1 VAPDPQKAKVV
12 AFPDLSP
19 ATRKDLMRGELG
31 TQFDQQSRV
40 FGLYAGGDVFDYGEW
55 TAREVSVMLTRDGQ
69 AAALESVL
77 TLPIR
82 QASRAIEPSKGD
94 SGEAE
99 LCNSVLF
106 APGTSGGMKTPLQ
119 DVIGQVTSSQIYKK
133 SFHELCWAIRERDGA
148 IVLDSIAFRPT
159 ATCELKRDAKTGR
172 MDGFRQQTW
181 QLGGFARSPIT
192 TKQGTLPGYVD
203 IPRVKSFVHI
213 NGRHREPLTGTSEL
227 DLTYWA
233 LAHGSEVQTPD
244 GPVLIEDIRRGD
256 LVFGGNGQ
264 PTRVTAVHP
273 RGKRQM
279 YRVTL
284 RDGSS
289 AECDEEHL
297 WGVYDAQREGG
308 YRVVSTREMLATGLR
323 RGTTKPLWRYSVPG
337 CGPAEYPERDLP
349 IDPYVLGAWLG
360 DGSIQKAADGGR
372 RYGPKISC
380 YESDEWIAEEIR
392 RRLPPDMKLVQ
403 APGSTSGDYRFCPVV
418 SHDVNPFR
426 DSLVLLGVN
435 RRSPERFI
443 PALYLQASVK
453 QRLDLLRGLMDTD
466 GSVTRGSG
474 MQVRFYTTSPQLA
487 SDVRLLVRSL
497 GGTATQGS
505 SPGRRTMH
513 VDIFTDQCPFLLPRK
528 AAAWEEGGGGDRRGN
543 GNTIVGIEASGS
555 SECRCITVAARD
567 GLFLVNDFMTTHNC
581 YRLRTKLKLLFLLG
595 SGTSSLS
602 PKVCLRSSCTARTS
616 VRRTRGPTTSRQCAL
631 VAWPASREDRRAP
644 RISKSFPVMAVER
657 HNLLTPCRSWRRGR
671 PHRCWPAS
679 RG

>member
-1 VAPDPQKAKVV
+1 MAPDPQKAKIV

-19 ATRKDLMRGELG
+19 ATRSDLMRGELG

-133 SFHELCWAIRERDGA
+133 SFHELCWAIREKDGA
-148 IVLDSIAFRPT
+148 ITLDAIAFRPT
-159 ATCELKRDAKTGR
+159 ATCELKRNAKTGR

-181 QLGGFARSPIT
+181 QLGGFINSPIT

-256 LVFGGNGQ
+256 LVFGGNGE

-279 YRVTL
+279 YRVAFSDKTSVL
-284 RDGSS
+284 
-289 AECDEEHL
+289 CDAEHL
-297 WGVYDAQREGG
+297 WEVRDRDTANRFITRVMSTAEIMAAGLKRYDG
-308 YRVVSTREMLATGLR
+308 YRFHV
-323 RGTTKPLWRYSVPG
+323 PL
-337 CGPAEYPERDLP
+337 CGEAQYPERELP
-349 IDPYVLGAWLG
+349 LDPYLLGAWIG
-360 DGSIQKAADGGR
+360 DGTMLYRPIGRWSKRAGEMITYGPQSPRLTTGDPFIAEEAARRSPPGVEVR
-372 RYGPKISC
+372 RYGKIQ
-380 YESDEWIAEEIR
+380 YGFADTLHHHGN
-392 RRLPPDMKLVQ
+392 RLRDALVM
-403 APGSTSGDYRFCPVV
+403 
-418 SHDVNPFR
+418 
-426 DSLVLLGVN
+426 LGLG
-435 RRSPERFI
+435 RKSEERFI
-443 PALYLQASVK
+443 PEIYRQASPK
-453 QRLDLLRGLMDTD
+453 QRWDLLRGLMDTD
-466 GSVTRGSG
+466 GHAYRNGGGKS
-474 MQVRFYTTSPQLA
+474 QYTTSSQQLA
-487 SDVRLLVRSL
+487 ADVQDLVQSL
-497 GGTATQGS
+497 GGRAVVSCPPT
-505 SPGRRTMH
+505 PGHGGTLNGHEVHRRRLLYRIQIVTREN
-513 VDIFTDQCPFLLPRK
+513 PFLLPRK
-528 AAAWEEGGGGDRRGN
+528 ADTWEGGGNNERKSS
-543 GNTIVGIEASGS
+543 TKAIVSIASAGER
-555 SECRCITVAARD
+555 ECRCITVEAPD
-567 GLFLVNDFMTTHNC
+567 GLFLTGNWTVTHNC
-581 YRLRTKLKLLFLLG
+581 YRTKLKLLFLL
-595 SGTSSLS
+595 
-602 PKVCLRSSCTARTS
+602 A
-616 VRRTRGPTTSRQCAL
+616 AL
-631 VAWPASREDRRAP
+631 VSV
-644 RISKSFPVMAVER
+644 S
-657 HNLLTPCRSWRRGR
+657 
-671 PHRCWPAS
+671 
-679 RG
+679 